1 MRHLFRKYRKPIWYY
16 IIAASF
22 FTLISI
28 WLLVFRTA
36 QIGVIYPNTYIGD
49 INFGGRTRE
58 EAQKILTGKW
68 QAILEKGVTLSVN
81 GKNTVIMITQYAADP
96 DLSREF
102 IKFNVNQTIDKLY
115 AVGRDPHNIFSNTRS
130 AFRAMFLKHELQ
142 ANVEFAQKELLAYLK
157 DNLGAYETPSKN
169 AAISYEG
176 NNVKIKEELVGQKI
190 DYHALLKKL
199 DAQLQD
205 LQAPYVT
212 VSIVQDVPSITRY
225 EISDRISEIKT
236 ILARA
241 PLAVKYGGLSWSLDK
256 DDLKKYLEFAKI
268 DGVPAPVLSKE
279 KMTSFFKK
287 IAEKVNVPARDAKF
301 QIKDGRVSEFQ
312 TSQLGLK
319 VDIDG
324 TIVALNDILSDGY
337 PAINLI
343 VNSEV
348 PQITTSDA
356 NSLGVGDLL
365 GKGESDFAGS
375 PPNRIHNIRTG
386 TEKLNGLLINP
397 GETFSA
403 IKAIG
408 TIDEENGFKKE
419 LVIKDNKTTPEF
431 GGGLCQIGTT
441 LFRAALGS
449 GLPLAERRNHS
460 YRVTYYEPAGTDA
473 TIYNP
478 SPDLKFLN
486 DTRGYVLIQTKIDGT
501 KLIFE
506 FWGKRDGRESSYT
519 NPVIYNLVA
528 PPPTKYIY
536 TTELPV
542 GQKKKIETAHKGA
555 DAYFKYTIKYPDE
568 RGLVE
573 KTFNS
578 HYKPWAEVWLI
589 GATSTPTMS
598 SS

>member
-1 MRHLFRKYRKPIWYY
+1 M
-16 IIAASF
+16 
-22 FTLISI
+22 
-28 WLLVFRTA
+28 
-36 QIGVIYPNTYIGD
+36 NC
-49 INFGGRTRE
+49 
-58 EAQKILTGKW
+58 
-68 QAILEKGVTLSVN
+68 
-81 GKNTVIMITQYAADP
+81 
-96 DLSREF
+96 
-102 IKFNVNQTIDKLY
+102 
-115 AVGRDPHNIFSNTRS
+115 
-130 AFRAMFLKHELQ
+130 
-142 ANVEFAQKELLAYLK
+142 
-157 DNLGAYETPSKN
+157 
-169 AAISYEG
+169 
-176 NNVKIKEELVGQKI
+176 
-190 DYHALLKKL
+190 
-199 DAQLQD
+199 
-205 LQAPYVT
+205 
-212 VSIVQDVPSITRY
+212 
-225 EISDRISEIKT
+225 
-236 ILARA
+236 
-241 PLAVKYGGLSWSLDK
+241 
-256 DDLKKYLEFAKI
+256 
-268 DGVPAPVLSKE
+268 
-279 KMTSFFKK
+279 
-287 IAEKVNVPARDAKF
+287 
-301 QIKDGRVSEFQ
+301 
-312 TSQLGLK
+312 
-319 VDIDG
+319 
-324 TIVALNDILSDGY
+324 
-337 PAINLI
+337 
-343 VNSEV
+343 
-348 PQITTSDA
+348 
-356 NSLGVGDLL
+356 
-365 GKGESDFAGS
+365 
-375 PPNRIHNIRTG
+375 
-386 TEKLNGLLINP
+386 LLIKP